1 MSTVAG
7 AFDETLLMNFVVRAD
22 EVNADGRVKLQY
34 MPNWDSLNAALQ
46 VTNARVLAPISAS
59 KKDFDVEVE
68 WMNTC
73 EMAVEDNTDCEF
85 DGVKSS
91 TNVKEYKLEH
101 EKVVRFS
108 VDEYDFRDNRV
119 DTEESVAK
127 QFLAADKALVEWLNQ
142 LTIARLETF
151 SGVNEYDGD
160 KGTVSGTDTFIPAA
174 YWNADL
180 MGYFH
185 KISILNR
192 FNSPILLNGHNLYT
206 QNYLAAAK
214 AGNANGAGDAV
225 LFGTIPSYW
234 DLFWMDAISD
244 AQVSYLIQN
253 GSIAFASKTY
263 NPDTPQV
270 VNGVFTRYTIDSKW
284 VPGLK
289 YDVFYEPECTTSD
302 AVKHNFKVKVK
313 ADMFLNPTG
322 CAATNTGV
330 LRFVCGE
337 GE

>member
-22 EVNADGRVKLQY
+22 QVAFDDRVRQQFI
-34 MPNWDSLNAALQ
+34 PNWDSLNAALQ
-46 VTNARVLAPISAS
+46 VSNARVLAPMSLS

-73 EMAVEDNTDCEF
+73 DMDVEDNTDCEF
-85 DGVKSS
+85 DGTKSS
-91 TNVKEYKLEH
+91 TNVEEYKLEY

-108 VDEYDFRDNRV
+108 VDENDFRDNRF
-119 DTEESVAK
+119 DGEESVAK
-127 QFLAADKALVEWLNQ
+127 QFLTADKLLVEWLNE
-142 LTIARLETF
+142 LTIARLDTF
-151 SGVNEYDGD
+151 AGVNEYDGD
-160 KGTVSGTDTFIPAA
+160 KGTVSGTDTFIPAP

-180 MGYFH
+180 MAYFH
-185 KISILNR
+185 KISKINK
-192 FNSPILLNGHNLYT
+192 FGSPILLNGHNLYS

-214 AGNANGAGDAV
+214 AGNSNGAGDAV

-234 DLFWMDAISD
+234 DLFDMDTISD

-253 GSIAFASKTY
+253 GSLAFASKVY
-263 NPDTPQV
+263 NPDTPQTI
-270 VNGVFTRYTIDSKW
+270 NGVFTRYSMESKW
-284 VPGLK
+284 VRGLK
-289 YDVFYEPECTTSD
+289 YDVFYEPECTTGD

-322 CAATNTGV
+322 CNSTNTGV
-330 LRFVCGE
+330 LRFICGTA
-337 GE
+337 